1 MGKCI
6 VCGKEATKFAWTM
19 YSDDGQAIP
28 SSLDTFGWCDEHY
41 LDRHKYVIFENED
54 ALELFKRTTSRYLFY
69 AKPENILFYRKPSIE
84 LPTWEEI
91 ELIEEMINGRR
102 QH

>member
-54 ALELFKRTTSRYLFY
+54 ALELFKRQHPDIYSTLNQRTYC
-69 AKPENILFYRKPSIE
+69 SIGNHQSSYQ
-84 LPTWEEI
+84 L
-91 ELIEEMINGRR
+91 GKR
-102 QH
+102 